1 MNSVVVE
8 RLEEAFLDLF
18 FLLLSLVFL
27 VVDLLVSFPD
37 LTEGKLSIKASIL
50 AFLDF
55 FFLVL
60 SLRLVDFFFLLLIFL
75 LLLKTAL

>member
-27 VVDLLVSFPD
+27 VVDLLVSLPD